1 MIKRVI
7 ENHYIKVKGG
17 KSVNKDQLA
26 LNNTFDPLDKLLGFT
41 KRKPDQ

>member
-17 KSVNKDQLA
+17 KSVNKDQL
-26 LNNTFDPLDKLLGFT
+26 DKLLGFT